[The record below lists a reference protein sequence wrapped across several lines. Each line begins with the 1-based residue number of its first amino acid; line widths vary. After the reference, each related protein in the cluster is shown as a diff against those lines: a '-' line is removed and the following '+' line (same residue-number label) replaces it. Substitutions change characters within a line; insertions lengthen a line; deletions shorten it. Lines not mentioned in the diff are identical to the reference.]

1 MRKYT
6 LLQYCY
12 TTQDHMIMYKPV
24 QKRIHGYIYCPLISG
39 SKFKKKAKLIWF
51 EKSTARNSIFITK
64 PFSYSYSFLCTPV
77 SYIYTYCKYINWAFN
92 TSPKNYAKYIHERL
106 PDSICTGT
114 QISLLTIIHI
124 YIHVQK
130 MWELEISNTNTYINI
145 NEKILN
151 RFVKQLR

>member
-1 MRKYT
+1 MLNTYMNVY
-6 LLQYCY
+6 Q
-12 TTQDHMIMYKPV
+12 
-24 QKRIHGYIYCPLISG
+24 
-39 SKFKKKAKLIWF
+39 
-51 EKSTARNSIFITK
+51 TA
-64 PFSYSYSFLCTPV
+64 
-77 SYIYTYCKYINWAFN
+77 
-92 TSPKNYAKYIHERL
+92 
-106 PDSICTGT
+106 SICTGT